1 MKYKLLFTFSILTSI
16 SFAQDDIKVS
26 KVDSDA
32 VFPNGFAALY
42 QKIKETLI
50 YPQSAEKLGK
60 QGKVFI
66 EFVISAEGYI
76 IESSVKSIKTFDED
90 CARSAET
97 VLKSIKTKWTPAKLN
112 GLPTRQKIVIP
123 IVFSLDTPPS
133 SSLQLTDDVVSIKAI
148 VIAKIGTPKK
158 KDWAIYSDISMN
170 QEIGSVSPGDSV
182 TIINWGPWL
191 YKIKSND
198 NEGYVSW
205 KAVESKE
212 DLSSIKRKIE
222 LNSDDIEKKL
232 WLEDSIKNLQAI
244 VNRNL
249 KDPVLMDS
257 TQKVFFKVS
266 TSKNQM
272 IVGDCSVIEFAL
284 FISYRNDL
292 RLQFYEV
299 GTAVHA
305 INSTLSSL
313 SCWYSYEGIK
323 DIKAEDTTL
332 NNHKYTKY
340 VILRG
345 GLCGIDPSKLT
356 IPTLRLNLIKYKD
369 KSDNTGTLV
378 FLKSK
383 TKTIDVSPIPQTL
396 GLKTSDL
403 YSPVGN
409 FILTDSISKSNSFTY
424 SLTIQGSGF
433 LFPLK
438 PPKINSPIGVGV
450 LLKTEYSDTIINK
463 VLISSKTFHYTLAF
477 DKPGDLNL
485 SESIRFSFY
494 NPKLKK
500 VYNLKS
506 TKFLNI
512 EEGNV
517 QSAPSEIYQK
527 DKIIVM
533 DVSQSMMIEDYSPNR
548 LSVVKLG
555 VGGFLK
561 TDTSCDIDIVIFGGQ
576 ALRLQPGIKNRCY
589 SNSQVQNI
597 NFEDVEKGTAIGNGI
612 FLAIQLISESQK
624 DKKIV
629 IIGDGDNTAGQVPI
643 NVAIRLAKQHG
654 IKVYSIGIG
663 NQGVVPFGK
672 GSDGTI
678 NYIDNTFSD
687 LDLKKIALET
697 GGKYFWAKDSQ
708 SISSVLNQI
717 FE

>member
-1 MKYKLLFTFSILTSI
+1 MKYKLLFAFSILTSI

-42 QKIKETLI
+42 QKIRETLI

-90 CARSAET
+90 CARSAEA

-112 GLPTRQKIVIP
+112 GLPTRQTFVIP
-123 IVFSLDTPPS
+123 IIFSLETPPS

-148 VIAKIGTPKK
+148 VISKIGTPKK

-182 TIINWGPWL
+182 TIISWGPWL
-191 YKIKSND
+191 YKIRSND

-212 DLSSIKRKIE
+212 DLSSIRRKIE

-232 WLEDSIKNLQAI
+232 WLEDSIKNLKTI
-244 VNRNL
+244 IDRDMKNPL
-249 KDPVLMDS
+249 PMDS
-257 TQKVFFKVS
+257 TNKVFLMLS
-266 TSKNQM
+266 NSKSQM
-272 IVGDCSVIEFAL
+272 VVGDCSVIELAL
-284 FISYRNDL
+284 FVNYRNDL
-292 RLQFYEV
+292 RLQFHYL
-299 GTAVHA
+299 GFAVSE
-305 INSTLSSL
+305 IISTLDSL
-313 SCWYSYEGIK
+313 NCWYFNDGI
-323 DIKAEDTTL
+323 INIEAEETTL
-332 NNHKYTKY
+332 NNQEYSKY
-340 VILRG
+340 VIFRG
-345 GLCGIDPSKLT
+345 SLCGIDPGKIT
-356 IPTLRLNLIKYKD
+356 IPPLKVNLIKYKD
-369 KSDNTGTLV
+369 KSDNTGTVV

-383 TKTIDVSPIPQTL
+383 TQTIGVFPIPQTV

-409 FILTDSISKSNSFTY
+409 FTLTDSISKSNSITY

-450 LLKTEYSDTIINK
+450 LLKTEHSDTIINK

-477 DKPGDLNL
+477 DKPGSLNL

-494 NPKLKK
+494 DPKLKK

-506 TKFLNI
+506 NKFLNI

-517 QSAPSEIYQK
+517 QSAALETYQK

-561 TDTSCDIDIVIFGGQ
+561 TDTSCDTDIVIFGGQ

-589 SNSQVQNI
+589 SNSQVQDI
-597 NFEDVEKGTAIGNGI
+597 DFEDVEKGTAIGNGI

-643 NVAIRLAKQHG
+643 NVAIRLAEKYG

-687 LDLKKIALET
+687 HDLKKIALET

-708 SISSVLNQI
+708 SISSALNQI